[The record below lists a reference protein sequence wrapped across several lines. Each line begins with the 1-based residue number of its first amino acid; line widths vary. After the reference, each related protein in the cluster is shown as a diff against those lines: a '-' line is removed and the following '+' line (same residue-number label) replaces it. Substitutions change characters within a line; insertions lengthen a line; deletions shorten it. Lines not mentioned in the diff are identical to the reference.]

1 MSVMSDRRDYT
12 NQHGVYTPTESEAIY
27 NIDGKK
33 PKTEKKIYVKPH
45 ASVLR
50 EEDLKE
56 LDRCRRKTFAEFVK
70 EELEKEEHAPT
81 PASVEEKAENMVNLR
96 RAYSRAYYAE
106 NKEKFRE
113 NQRRYRERHKEKVNA
128 DARAY
133 YRRRKY
139 GADNEPD
146 IDTGHTYVDIDGI
159 RLVKEGKKIVAW
171 YRPDGWLE

>member
-12 NQHGVYTPTESEAIY
+12 NQHGVYTPTESEAIK
-27 NIDGKK
+27 NMESK
-33 PKTEKKIYVKPH
+33 PKAEKKVYVKPH

-50 EEDLKE
+50 EEDLAE
-56 LDRCRRKTFAEFVK
+56 LDRCRRKTFAEFIK
-70 EELEKEEHAPT
+70 EELSKEPELNGEPIT
-81 PASVEEKAENMVNLR
+81 QITENMDNLR
-96 RAYSRAYYAE
+96 RAYNRAYYAE
-106 NKEKFRE
+106 HKEQFRD

-159 RLVKEGKKIVAW
+159 RLVKEGKRIVGW